1 MGLIPGL
8 GRSPDEGND
17 NPLQYACLEKSHG
30 QRNLVGYSPW
40 DLKELDKTEQL
51 NKFQVYSK
59 KYLNIFNNYIIYLI
73 FARNFKIKDR
83 IVLEF
88 RLGESSVNSVF
99 PDFSWKTAYNL
110 GKCLVESI
118 WLLTRLQEN

>member
-1 MGLIPGL
+1 MGSIPGL

-40 DLKELDKTEQL
+40 GLKESDKTEQL

-59 KYLNIFNNYIIYLI
+59 KNLKIFNNYIIYLI
-73 FARNFKIKDR
+73 FARNFKRYKELFWSSDW
-83 IVLEF
+83 
-88 RLGESSVNSVF
+88 ESLALIQF
-99 PDFSWKTAYNL
+99 FQI
-110 GKCLVESI
+110 LVEKQPI
-118 WLLTRLQEN
+118 TWGNA